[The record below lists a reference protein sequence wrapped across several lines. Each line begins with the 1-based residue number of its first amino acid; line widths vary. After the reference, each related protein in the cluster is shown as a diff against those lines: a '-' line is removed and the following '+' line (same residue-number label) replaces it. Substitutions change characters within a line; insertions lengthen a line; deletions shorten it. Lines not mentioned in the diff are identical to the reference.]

1 MKKTNKRVKAAI
13 LVLTLLGLLAI
24 LFSAVCII
32 QNKMLFHPFRNM
44 QAEEYMM
51 QNGFEK
57 TEIQNG
63 KYTCVGWL
71 HRCDESRKTLVYFG
85 GNSQISA
92 LNMQNWDIN
101 ECWKYFDD
109 YNVLS
114 VDYPGYG
121 ESGGS
126 PSEKSIFETV
136 NSVMRYVSADE
147 TLNEKI
153 VVMGFSLGTGAAVYA
168 SANYEVSGLILAAPY
183 DEMASAYNN
192 FANIFH
198 GAAKKLIIYP
208 FKSYKYAKDVTE
220 PVLIFASR
228 DDEVIPY
235 NSSER
240 LSKNFADA
248 ELFTVSGLKHNEI
261 LWNEEVVKKI
271 NLFLKKC

>member
-101 ECWKYFDD
+101 ECWKYFAD

-136 NSVMRYVSADE
+136 NSVMRYVGADE

-192 FANIFH
+192 FVDIFH

-208 FKSYKYAKDVTE
+208 FKSYKYAKDVKAQT
-220 PVLIFASR
+220 LIFASK

-235 NSSER
+235 ESSER
-240 LSKNFADA
+240 LSKNFSDA
-248 ELFTVSGLKHNEI
+248 ELFTASGLRHNEI